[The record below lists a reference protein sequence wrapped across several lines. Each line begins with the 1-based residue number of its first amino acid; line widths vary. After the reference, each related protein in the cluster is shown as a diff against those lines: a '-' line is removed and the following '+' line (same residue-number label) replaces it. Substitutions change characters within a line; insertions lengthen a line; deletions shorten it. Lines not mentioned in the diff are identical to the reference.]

1 MPGEQILR
9 CLGVDA
15 SLAQS
20 RVEATPAAA
29 VDSREA
35 QVHGRGNCTSGK
47 DSVAEFKQSLG
58 ATIKACVKLLT
69 KCPNA
74 VQGSQSIVQ
83 VTVSDVVHQD
93 QAVER
98 EISCTSKISR
108 ISM

>member
-1 MPGEQILR
+1 MPGEQILQ

-47 DSVAEFKQSLG
+47 DSIAEFEQSVD

-74 VQGSQSIVQ
+74 VQGRQSIV
-83 VTVSDVVHQD
+83 
-93 QAVER
+93 
-98 EISCTSKISR
+98 
-108 ISM
+108 